1 MSFPDH
7 HEVPKST
14 ENIIVDTEA
23 TANVDCGAA
32 PPLVAIEAV
41 RAEVASWEGVTTHEH
56 RFGGIEF
63 RLGRRELGHLHGSIA
78 DLPFPRRIR
87 DELVAAGRARPHHVL
102 PDSGWVTAPMH
113 TTSEV
118 ASVID
123 LFRQNYDRAV
133 SAARR

>member
-1 MSFPDH
+1 MSFPNH
-7 HEVPKST
+7 HEVRKSAQ
-14 ENIIVDTEA
+14 NMIVSTEA
-23 TANVDCGAA
+23 TAKVDRGAA

-102 PDSGWVTAPMH
+102 PDSGWVTAPMR

-118 ASVID
+118 AIVID
-123 LFRQNYDRAV
+123 LFRQSYDRAAR
-133 SAARR
+133 AARR

>member
-1 MSFPDH
+1 MSFPNHD
-7 HEVPKST
+7 EVRKSAQ
-14 ENIIVDTEA
+14 NMIVGTEA
-23 TANVDCGAA
+23 TANVDRGAA

-87 DELVAAGRARPHHVL
+87 DELVTAGRARPHHVL
-102 PDSGWVTAPMH
+102 PDSGWVTAPMR

-118 ASVID
+118 ASVIN
-123 LFRQNYDRAV
+123 LFRQNYDRAA

>member
-1 MSFPDH
+1 MSFRNH
-7 HEVPKST
+7 HEVRKSAQ
-14 ENIIVDTEA
+14 NMIVSTEA
-23 TANVDCGAA
+23 TAKVDRGAA

-102 PDSGWVTAPMH
+102 PDSGWVTAPMR